1 MESKSTKEI
10 MKCVSHQQASQLL
23 HNKFIVVL
31 GDSIQRSVYK
41 DLVLLI
47 QKEKYLTLRQLK
59 SKGEMS
65 FEQDCLVEGGCLSQ
79 MHNGTQ
85 YRESILDDFC
95 HGLKP
100 DVVIVNSCVWD
111 ISRYNS
117 SWIDDYKKNLYTF
130 FDELRTILPEESLV
144 IWNLTM
150 PLAEKIKG
158 GFLVPEIEHKAPQLR
173 YDVIEANFYS
183 GTLADAHGMDVLD
196 LHFQFRFSLHHR
208 TNDGVHWNAIAHRR
222 ITSLLLQH
230 AAQAW
235 GVIMPCPLRAV
246 ENTDV
251 TVKRP
256 VYGNATNSAGVR
268 QVQCA
273 SNYPYPPANYF
284 SSMERY
290 STKRNYNSYREEFFS
305 NSLPYK
311 YLSFEGHNPQQQT
324 YRHEAAGAYRPALSP
339 HPHPPIHRH
348 KYKHGHVGNGFDYR
362 PPHHFEPYNDHH
374 HKYVMRSRRSRHHYA
389 PYTHHRSN
397 HY

>member
-1 MESKSTKEI
+1 

-85 YRESILDDFC
+85 YREVRQFQSAHHLIRFYFVTRIYSRYMQSILDDFC

-246 ENTDV
+246 
-251 TVKRP
+251 
-256 VYGNATNSAGVR
+256 GVR

-389 PYTHHRSN
+389 PYTHHRTI
-397 HY
+397 